1 MDSRCVGI
9 SLNGY
14 LLKGIAFGVVGGRLA
29 ESLGVGFGKGS
40 VKLGLKR
47 RRR

>member
-1 MDSRCVGI
+1 MDSGCVGI

-14 LLKGIAFGVVGGRLA
+14 LLKGIASGVVGGRLA

-40 VKLGLKR
+40 VRLGLKR